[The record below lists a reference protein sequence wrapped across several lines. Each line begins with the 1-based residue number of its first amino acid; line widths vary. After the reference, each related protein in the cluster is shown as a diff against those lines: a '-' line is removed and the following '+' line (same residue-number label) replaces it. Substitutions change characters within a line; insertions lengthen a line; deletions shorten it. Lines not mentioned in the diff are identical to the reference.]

1 MIMRSLIV
9 FLFLLRAMVFA
20 QPAAN
25 DVVRGNESFK
35 QKRFAEAEKSYRKA
49 LQKDPNMKEA
59 QFNLGDALFR
69 QKKYAD
75 AAAAFQGLQGA
86 AAKDLQAES
95 YHNLGNIAMQ
105 EKKYEDAVK
114 AYVEALRRKPQ
125 DKDTQYNLNYALS
138 KLRRQQQ
145 KQKQQ
150 QQKQQKGGSSN
161 QQKPQPTGGKKDQPK
176 PSANPNQM
184 DRKQAEQMLKA
195 LENSEKAIQ
204 RRKGKRFKG
213 DRSKPEKD
221 W

>member
-1 MIMRSLIV
+1 MRSLV
-9 FLFLLRAMVFA
+9 FLLLLVKMVAVA

-25 DVVRGNESFK
+25 DVVRGNDAFK

-49 LQKDPNMKEA
+49 LQKDPNLKEA

-95 YHNLGNIAMQ
+95 FHNLGNIAMQ

-150 QQKQQKGGSSN
+150 HQKQQKGGSSE
-161 QQKPQPTGGKKDQPK
+161 QQKPQPSAGKKDQPK
-176 PSANPNQM
+176 PAENPNQM

-213 DRSKPEKD
+213 DRSKPVKD

>member
-1 MIMRSLIV
+1 MRTLVIL
-9 FLFLLRAMVFA
+9 LFLVRITALA

-25 DVVRGNESFK
+25 DVVRGNEAFK

-49 LQKDPNMKEA
+49 LRKDPTMKEA

-95 YHNLGNIAMQ
+95 FHNLGNIAMQ

-138 KLRRQQQ
+138 KLRQQ
-145 KQKQQ
+145 KEQQKQ
-150 QQKQQKGGSSN
+150 QQKQQKGGSN
-161 QQKPQPTGGKKDQPK
+161 EQQKPQPSGGKKDQPK
-176 PSANPNQM
+176 PSENSNQM

-195 LENSEKAIQ
+195 LENSEKSIQ

-213 DRSKPEKD
+213 DRTKPEKD